1 VLGLTQEQKMDIEQW
16 YLEEQRYVA
25 RMVTEHI
32 ADSINVVEELHHNS
46 FGRWLRGTLIA
57 MVLITVAL
65 ICLCVA
71 VILGSSG

>member
-1 VLGLTQEQKMDIEQW
+1 
-16 YLEEQRYVA
+16 
-25 RMVTEHI
+25 MVTEHI